1 MRPIAAVL
9 WLWLLACPLWAQ
21 FEELEPA
28 NPIPDE
34 TPTQVVEDQEEPAE
48 PDPAE
53 PAEPIRFDRISFEV
67 PFPEEQ
73 GGGTATGTAGNLE
86 YLRENYVIASG
97 GVEVRYQDMEF
108 QGQQVEINLETKVI
122 TARGDVIIDQG
133 PKRMTGDTLTFD
145 LESKTG
151 TMTNAKAFVDPD
163 MYFEGEEIAKVGE
176 DTYTITNGMVT
187 SCSGDSPAWNF
198 RVSRAQVEMEGFA
211 RVKHARFRVKK
222 MPILYTPYMI
232 YPAKTER
239 TSGFLFPNLGYSE
252 RQGAVLGLA
261 YFQTLGES
269 ADTTFYLDLYTEK
282 YTAVGNEIRY
292 RPSEATEGFFEGY
305 IVDDPE
311 SDDLR
316 WKLNW
321 THTSDD
327 LPWGMR
333 GVVRYRNFSDFDF
346 FRDFERDFNKISI
359 RRLRSAGFVTGSWGQ
374 NSFTFLVEDEET
386 FVNDDTTV
394 TKRRLPEAEYRL
406 RATQLGRLPIYVDML
421 SSVDY
426 FSQQRTDA
434 FDFTYARA
442 DLLPQM
448 TFALSTL
455 PWLSA
460 SVIAAPRVT
469 WYSDSIR
476 PVEPVVVEPGVE
488 EPGMEEPASEESGLS
503 GESLTRTL
511 FSSTGTLVGPSIA
524 KIYNSNKG
532 FFTKYK
538 HIIEPRWSYA
548 YVDDFDDQDRVINYD
563 EIDRLQ
569 PTSVVRYKFINRL
582 LAKPPEETGLGAR
595 EIMSLSIAQAFS
607 LDADRPLQKSSDGT
621 RESRQGPVGV
631 QYRYNPTQMANLEAR
646 LSYNTLFNGL
656 NSTSLTAGFRFGQHA
671 LGTTWVTRFNAETE
685 TTRGNQLRFLAGLQL
700 WPNRVRLDSQLN
712 YDFVTQVLQSQ
723 RYVIS
728 ITAQCFGIRLEY
740 QEIDLVDNQDR
751 RFRFALSLKN
761 IGTFVDLTGGTST
774 GGFSSPF

>member
-1 MRPIAAVL
+1 MRPIAVVL
-9 WLWLLACPLWAQ
+9 WLWLLACPLAAQ
-21 FEELEPA
+21 FDEIEPA
-28 NPIPDE
+28 NPIPE
-34 TPTQVVEDQEEPAE
+34 QQPAGVVEDQEEPE
-48 PDPAE
+48 DPGPPE
-53 PAEPIRFDRISFEV
+53 LDEPIRFDRISFEV
-67 PFPEEQ
+67 PFPEDQ

-108 QGQQVEINLETKVI
+108 QGQQVELDLETKVV
-122 TARGDVIIDQG
+122 TARGDVIVDQG
-133 PKRMTGDTLTFD
+133 PNRMTGDTLTFD
-145 LESKTG
+145 LETKTG
-151 TMTNAKAFVDPD
+151 SMTNAKAFVDPD

-176 DTYTITNGMVT
+176 ESYTVKDGMVT

-198 RVSRAQVEMEGFA
+198 RVASARVDIEGFA
-211 RVKHARFRVKK
+211 RGKHGRFRVKK
-222 MPILYTPYMI
+222 MPLLYTPYMM
-232 YPAKTER
+232 YPATTER
-239 TSGFLFPNLGYSE
+239 KSGFLFPNLGYSE
-252 RQGAVLGLA
+252 RQGGVLGLA

-292 RPSEATEGFFEGY
+292 RPTEATQGFFEGY

-359 RRLRSAGFVTGSWGQ
+359 RRLRSSGFVTGSWGQ
-374 NSFTFLVEDEET
+374 HSFTLLVADEET
-386 FVNDDTTV
+386 FVNDNTTV

-406 RATQLGRLPIYVDML
+406 RATQLGRLPIYLDML
-421 SSVDY
+421 GSVDY
-426 FSQQRTDA
+426 FSQERTDA

-442 DLLPQM
+442 DLLPQL
-448 TFALSTL
+448 TFALSSL

-469 WYSDSIR
+469 WYSDSLD
-476 PVEPVVVEPGVE
+476 EE
-488 EPGMEEPASEESGLS
+488 EPGLS

-511 FSSTGTLVGPSIA
+511 FNTNGTLVGPSIA

-532 FFTKYK
+532 FFSKYK
-538 HIIEPRWSYA
+538 HIVEPRWSFNYLN
-548 YVDDFDDQDRVINYD
+548 DFDDQDRVIEFD

-569 PTSVVRYKFINRL
+569 PTSVVRYDFINRL
-582 LAKPPEETGLGAR
+582 LAKPPDEMGLGAR

-607 LDADRPLQKSSDGT
+607 LDEDRPLQRSSDGT
-621 RESRQGPVGV
+621 RTSKAGPVAV
-631 QYRYNPTQMANLEAR
+631 QYRYNPTQRANLEAR
-646 LSYNTLFNGL
+646 LSYNTLFSGL
-656 NSTSLTAGFRFGQHA
+656 NNTSLTAGFRFGQHA
-671 LGTTWVTRFNAETE
+671 LGTTWVTRFNAETGK
-685 TTRGNQLRFLAGLQL
+685 TRGNQLRFLAGLQL

-740 QEIDLVDNQDR
+740 QELDLVDNDDR

-761 IGTFVDLTGGTST
+761 IGTFIDLTGGSTT

>member
-1 MRPIAAVL
+1 
-9 WLWLLACPLWAQ
+9 
-21 FEELEPA
+21 
-28 NPIPDE
+28 
-34 TPTQVVEDQEEPAE
+34 
-48 PDPAE
+48 
-53 PAEPIRFDRISFEV
+53 
-67 PFPEEQ
+67 
-73 GGGTATGTAGNLE
+73 
-86 YLRENYVIASG
+86 
-97 GVEVRYQDMEF
+97 
-108 QGQQVEINLETKVI
+108 
-122 TARGDVIIDQG
+122 VIIDQG

-151 TMTNAKAFVDPD
+151 SMTNAKAFVDPD
-163 MYFEGEEIAKVGE
+163 MYFEGKEIAKVGE
-176 DTYTITNGMVT
+176 DTYTVTDGMVT

-222 MPILYTPYMI
+222 MPILYTPYGL

-359 RRLRSAGFVTGSWGQ
+359 RRLRSSGFVTGSWGQ
-374 NSFTFLVEDEET
+374 HSFTALVSDEET
-386 FVNDDTTV
+386 FINDDTTV
-394 TKRRLPEAEYRL
+394 TKRRLPEVEYRL
-406 RATQLGRLPIYVDML
+406 RATQIGRLPIYVDML

-426 FSQQRTDA
+426 FSQERTDA

-469 WYSDSIR
+469 WYSDSLD
-476 PVEPVVVEPGVE
+476 E
-488 EPGMEEPASEESGLS
+488 EESGLS

-511 FSSTGTLVGPSIA
+511 FSSTGTIVGPSA
-524 KIYNSNKG
+524 ARIYNSNKG

-548 YVDDFDDQDRVINYD
+548 YVDDFDDQDEVIEFD

-569 PTSVVRYKFINRL
+569 PTSVVRYNFINRL
-582 LAKPPEETGLGAR
+582 LAKPPEETGQGAR

-621 RESRQGPVGV
+621 RKSRQGPVGA
-631 QYRYNPTQMANLEAR
+631 QYRFNPSQMTTLEAR
-646 LSYNTLFNGL
+646 LSYNTLFNEL
-656 NSTSLTAGFRFGQHA
+656 NNTSLTAGFRFGQHA
-671 LGTTWVTRFNAETE
+671 LGSTWVTRFNAETGK
-685 TTRGNQLRFLAGLQL
+685 TRGNQLRFLAGLQL

-740 QEIDLVDNQDR
+740 QELDLVDDHDR
-751 RFRFALSLKN
+751 RIRFALSLKN
-761 IGTFVDLTGGTST
+761 IGTFIDLTGGTTT

>member
-1 MRPIAAVL
+1 M
-9 WLWLLACPLWAQ
+9 PL
-21 FEELEPA
+21 
-28 NPIPDE
+28 
-34 TPTQVVEDQEEPAE
+34 
-48 PDPAE
+48 
-53 PAEPIRFDRISFEV
+53 
-67 PFPEEQ
+67 
-73 GGGTATGTAGNLE
+73 
-86 YLRENYVIASG
+86 
-97 GVEVRYQDMEF
+97 
-108 QGQQVEINLETKVI
+108 
-122 TARGDVIIDQG
+122 
-133 PKRMTGDTLTFD
+133 
-145 LESKTG
+145 
-151 TMTNAKAFVDPD
+151 
-163 MYFEGEEIAKVGE
+163 
-176 DTYTITNGMVT
+176 
-187 SCSGDSPAWNF
+187 
-198 RVSRAQVEMEGFA
+198 
-211 RVKHARFRVKK
+211 
-222 MPILYTPYMI
+222 LYTPYMM

-239 TSGFLFPNLGYSE
+239 QSGFLFPNLGYSE
-252 RQGAVLGLA
+252 RQGGVLGLA

-269 ADTTFYLDLYTEK
+269 ADTTFYLDLFTEK

-292 RPSEATEGFFEGY
+292 RPTEATQGFFDGY
-305 IVDDPE
+305 VVDDPE

-316 WKLNW
+316 WKLKW

-359 RRLRSAGFVTGSWGQ
+359 RRLRSSGFVTGSWGQ
-374 NSFTFLVEDEET
+374 HSFTALVADEET
-386 FVNDDTTV
+386 FVNKNTTV
-394 TKRRLPEAEYRL
+394 TKRRLPEVEYRL
-406 RATQLGRLPIYVDML
+406 RATQLGRLPIYIDML

-434 FDFTYARA
+434 FDFTYSRA

-448 TFALSTL
+448 TFALSSL

-476 PVEPVVVEPGVE
+476 PVEPVVVEPVGE

-511 FSSTGTLVGPSIA
+511 FSSSGTIVGPSIA

-538 HIIEPRWSYA
+538 HIVEPRWSYT
-548 YVDDFDDQDRVINYD
+548 YLNDFDDQDRVIEFD
-563 EIDRLQ
+563 EIDRLR
-569 PTSVVRYKFINRL
+569 PTSVVRYDFINRL
-582 LAKPPEETGLGAR
+582 LAKPPEETGQGAR

-607 LDADRPLQKSSDGT
+607 LDEDRPLQRSSDGT
-621 RESRQGPVGV
+621 RTSKAGPVAV
-631 QYRYNPTQMANLEAR
+631 QYRYNPTQLANLEAR
-646 LSYNTLFNGL
+646 LSYNTLFSGL
-656 NSTSLTAGFRFGQHA
+656 NNTSLTAGFRFGQHA
-671 LGTTWVTRFNAETE
+671 LGTTWVTRFNAETGK
-685 TTRGNQLRFLAGLQL
+685 TRGNQLRFLAGLQL

-723 RYVIS
+723 RYVMS

-740 QEIDLVDNQDR
+740 QELDLVGNDDR

-761 IGTFVDLTGGTST
+761 IGTFIDLTGGTTT

>member
-9 WLWLLACPLWAQ
+9 WLWLLACPLAAQ

-28 NPIPDE
+28 NPIPDGAPAE
-34 TPTQVVEDQEEPAE
+34 VVEEQEEATE
-48 PDPAE
+48 PE
-53 PAEPIRFDRISFEV
+53 PPEPIRFDRISFEV

-86 YLRENYVIASG
+86 YLRENFVIASG

-108 QGQQVEINLETKVI
+108 QGQQVEIDLETKVI

-151 TMTNAKAFVDPD
+151 SMTNAKAFVDPD
-163 MYFEGEEIAKVGE
+163 MYFEGKEIAKVGE
-176 DTYTITNGMVT
+176 DTYTVTDGMVT

-211 RVKHARFRVKK
+211 RAKHARFRVKK
-222 MPILYTPYMI
+222 MPLLYTPYMV

-305 IVDDPE
+305 VVDDPE
-311 SDDLR
+311 SEDLR

-374 NSFTFLVEDEET
+374 HSFTLLVEGEET

-394 TKRRLPEAEYRL
+394 DKRRLPEAEYRL
-406 RATQLGRLPIYVDML
+406 RATQLGRLPIYVDLL

-448 TFALSTL
+448 TFALSSL

-469 WYSDSIR
+469 WYSDSLN
-476 PVEPVVVEPGVE
+476 EE
-488 EPGMEEPASEESGLS
+488 EPGLS

-511 FSSTGTLVGPSIA
+511 FSSTGTIVGPSA
-524 KIYNSNKG
+524 ARIYNSNKG

-548 YVDDFDDQDRVINYD
+548 YVDDFDDQNRVIEYD
-563 EIDRLQ
+563 EIDRFQ
-569 PTSVVRYKFINRL
+569 PTSVVRYNFINRL
-582 LAKPPEETGLGAR
+582 LAKPAEETGLGAR

-607 LDADRPLQKSSDGT
+607 LDKDRPLQKSSDGT
-621 RESRQGPVGV
+621 RESRQGPVAV
-631 QYRYNPTQMANLEAR
+631 QYRFNPSQMTNLEAR
-646 LSYNTLFNGL
+646 FSYNTLFNGL
-656 NSTSLTAGFRFGQHA
+656 NNTSLTAGFRFGQHA
-671 LGTTWVTRFNAETE
+671 LGTTWVTRFNAETD

-740 QEIDLVDNQDR
+740 QELDLVDDHDR

-761 IGTFVDLTGGTST
+761 IGTFIDLTGGTST
-774 GGFSSPF
+774 GGFNSPF